1 MEKAKNSIKYLINDS
16 DDRAVCDKQCF
27 IGMLDEHFKR
37 NFSASQRPFYSF
49 WEQVTVSA
57 LEGLKNSSNHCMRKV
72 RNILN
77 IL

>member
-1 MEKAKNSIKYLINDS
+1 MS
-16 DDRAVCDKQCF
+16 DDHAVCDKQCF

-37 NFSASQRPFYSF
+37 NVSASQRPFYSF
-49 WEQVTVSA
+49 EQATASA
-57 LEGLKNSSNHCMRKV
+57 SEGLKNSSNHCTRKV